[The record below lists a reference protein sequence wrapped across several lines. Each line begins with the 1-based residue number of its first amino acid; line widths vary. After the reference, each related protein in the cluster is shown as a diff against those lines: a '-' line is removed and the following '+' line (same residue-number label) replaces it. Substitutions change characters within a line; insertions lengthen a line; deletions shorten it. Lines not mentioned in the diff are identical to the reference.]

1 MILSLHS
8 VENLFNWELL
18 EIDMAKYKVQG
29 IGKFVKNLIQTTK
42 LSNSEILTK
51 VKEQFPEAQTSMACI
66 AWYQTD
72 LRKKVKVEEP
82 KALVLT
88 DEQFE
93 EEFKVE

>member
-1 MILSLHS
+1 
-8 VENLFNWELL
+8 
-18 EIDMAKYKVQG
+18 MAKYKVQG
-29 IGKFVKNLIQTTK
+29 IGKFVKNLITTTK
-42 LSNSEILTK
+42 FTNTQILDR
-51 VKEQFPEAQTSMACI
+51 VREQFPDAQTSMACI

-72 LRKKVKVEEP
+72 LRKKAKKEEV

>member
-1 MILSLHS
+1 
-8 VENLFNWELL
+8 
-18 EIDMAKYKVQG
+18 MAKYKVQG
-29 IGKFVKNLIQTTK
+29 IGKFVTNLIKTTELK
-42 LSNSEILTK
+42 NSEILAK

-72 LRKKVKVEEP
+72 IRNKAKKEEA

>member
-1 MILSLHS
+1 M
-8 VENLFNWELL
+8 EFQ
-18 EIDMAKYKVQG
+18 MAKYKVQG

-42 LSNSEILTK
+42 LTNTQILEK

-72 LRKKVKVEEP
+72 LRKKKVKDVP
-82 KALVLT
+82 LVLN

-93 EEFKVE
+93 EEFKV

>member
-1 MILSLHS
+1 
-8 VENLFNWELL
+8 
-18 EIDMAKYKVQG
+18 MAKYKVQG
-29 IGKFVKNLIQTTK
+29 IGKFVKNLIVTTK
-42 LSNSEILTK
+42 LSNTEILAK

-72 LRKKVKVEEP
+72 LRKKTKVEAP
-82 KALVLT
+82 VVLT

>member
-1 MILSLHS
+1 MSLKD
-8 VENLFNWELL
+8 NLKMEFQ
-18 EIDMAKYKVQG
+18 MAKYKVQG

-42 LSNSEILTK
+42 LTNTQILEK

-72 LRKKVKVEEP
+72 LRKKKVKDVP
-82 KALVLT
+82 LVLN

-93 EEFKVE
+93 EEFKV